1 MNASIQT
8 KLFALCI
15 TLVLI
20 TAIGISATY
29 YVQTTQ
35 EKHRESQQR
44 IRIAFDIALDDF
56 AHQRDAYLV
65 RFDEF
70 FKTSSGISGTS
81 SIYLQSK
88 EQLFRELT
96 MLNAYFGKTATQMK
110 DFARL
115 ISADHLALFAK
126 DGRMLLEYRRQADQ
140 EVVGAYVVSSAGK
153 DTFLNLNNVSSPE
166 MMAIWSGN
174 TPIPDAPLPTG
185 FIAQYPGNLP
195 ETSSAEF
202 FASDTEIGIRVIMPI
217 KYVGEMTGVLIG
229 EIFFTEKMLQRYA
242 ALSKAEMT
250 LFNAEKFKLGTLLFD
265 VKTIANLFDHVPEC
279 EEIANH
285 DLQIVSALVENQT
298 YYQGQCLLKNR
309 DGAVGTLA
317 VSLSQE
323 IEKQALRKSL
333 IAVVTVSIIVIFLA
347 VGLAVLSVRGPLRF
361 IRKLMLYLDRIA
373 KGDIPEK
380 ITERYKGEL
389 DRIKENVNQLIEAT
403 QETTRISEEI
413 AAGNLNIEVKERSEH
428 DRLMKAMSAMVLML
442 NEVARVAEEIANGN
456 LTIDVKERSQH
467 DRLMKA
473 LNSMIRYLNR
483 IVHDVKAAADNI
495 ASNSEAL
502 MARSETMSKGAS
514 QQAAASQEASA
525 SMEQMAVNIEQNA
538 ENAMQTEKIAQQ
550 TAQNAEEGGKV
561 VAETVTAMQ
570 QITQKI
576 AIIEDIANQTRLLS
590 LNATIEAARAQE
602 HGKAFSVVASEVR
615 HLAEIAKTAAEEIN
629 KLATYSLDVSAKAGQ
644 MLATLVPN
652 IRKTAEL
659 VQEITAASHEQSTG
673 TNQINKAIQQLEQ
686 VTQQNA
692 MTADN
697 MASSAAELAA
707 QAEQLRET
715 MQFFQ
720 IAEDATAKDKPH
732 PAERKSETAPAARVV
747 PKNPAKKTPPRPAV
761 AVCEREE
768 RTITVDDVRDERDD
782 EFERF

>member
-29 YVQTTQ
+29 YVQTSQ

-56 AHQRDAYLV
+56 AHQRDAYLA

-70 FKTSSGISGTS
+70 LKTASGISGTS

-126 DGRMLLEYRRQADQ
+126 DGRMLVEYRRHDNQ
-140 EVVGAYVVSSAGK
+140 EVVGAYVLSSTGK
-153 DTFLNLNNVSSPE
+153 ETFLNLNNVSSQE

-174 TPIPDAPLPTG
+174 APIPDAPLPPG
-185 FIAQYPGNLP
+185 FTAQYQGTLP
-195 ETSSAEF
+195 DTSSAEF
-202 FASDTEIGIRVIMPI
+202 FASETEIGIRVIVPI
-217 KYVGEMTGVLIG
+217 KYVGDMTGVVIG
-229 EIFFTEKMLQRYA
+229 EIFFTDEMLQRYA
-242 ALSKAEMT
+242 SLSKADIT
-250 LFNAEKFKLGTLLFD
+250 LFNGEKFTLGTLLFD
-265 VKTIANLFDHVPEC
+265 ATTIANLFDNITAC
-279 EEIANH
+279 EEIANN
-285 DLQIVSALVENQT
+285 DLHIASVLVENQT
-298 YYQGQCLLKNR
+298 YYQGQCLLKNSE
-309 DGAVGTLA
+309 GAVGTLA
-317 VSLSQE
+317 VSLSQK

-333 IAVVTVSIIVIFLA
+333 IAVVTVSMIVVFLA
-347 VGLAVLSVRGPLRF
+347 FGLAVLSVRGTLRF

-389 DRIKENVNQLIEAT
+389 EHIKENVNQLIEAT

-413 AAGNLNIEVKERSEH
+413 AAGNLNIAVKERSEH
-428 DRLMKAMSAMVLML
+428 DRLMKAMSAMVIML
-442 NEVARVAEEIANGN
+442 NDVAQVAEDIANGN
-456 LTIDVKERSQH
+456 LTIDVKVRSQH

-473 LNSMIRYLNR
+473 LNLMIRYLNR
-483 IVHDVKAAADNI
+483 IVHDVKTAADNI
-495 ASNSEAL
+495 ASSSEDL

-514 QQAAASQEASA
+514 QQAAASEEASA

-538 ENAMQTEKIAQQ
+538 ENAMQTEKIARQ

-629 KLATYSLDVSAKAGQ
+629 KLATYSLGVSAKAGQ
-644 MLATLVPN
+644 MLETLVPN
-652 IRKTAEL
+652 IHKTAEL
-659 VQEITAASHEQSTG
+659 VQEITAASNEQSTG
-673 TNQINKAIQQLEQ
+673 SSQINKAIQQLEQ

-697 MASSAAELAA
+697 MATSAAELAA

-715 MQFFQ
+715 MQFFH
-720 IAEDATAKDKPH
+720 IAEDTAAKEESSPEKKP
-732 PAERKSETAPAARVV
+732 AFIMPAARVA
-747 PKNPAKKTPPRPAV
+747 PKNPVKKAQPRPV
-761 AVCEREE
+761 VSDMEE
-768 RTITVDDVRDERDD
+768 GIPAENVRDEYDD